1 MIPVVIDTNVFLSAL
16 LFGGTPGKLI
26 SLWKSGKIQPQL
38 NKTTVAELLRVLAY
52 PKFELTENE
61 IQYLLYV
68 EILPF
73 CKIVQ
78 TKSGPVIIPEDPSDD
93 MFLRCCD
100 ISTAKVL
107 ISGDSH
113 LLALKSY
120 GNASILTPAQFLRE
134 FQEELTRILP
144 SASKK
149 PAKPGM

>member
-26 SLWKSGKIQPQL
+26 SLWKSGRIQPQL

-73 CKIVQ
+73 CKVVP
-78 TKSGPVIIPEDPSDD
+78 TKSGPVIITNDPSDD
-93 MFLRCCD
+93 MFLRCYD
-100 ISTAKVL
+100 VSNAKAL

-120 GNASILTPAQFLRE
+120 GNASILSPSQFLKE
-134 FQEELTRILP
+134 FEEKLRV
-144 SASKK
+144 
-149 PAKPGM
+149 

>member
-16 LFGGTPGKLI
+16 LFGGTPGELI
-26 SLWKSGKIQPQL
+26 SPWKSGRIQPQL

-61 IQYLLYV
+61 IQYLLYA

-73 CKIVQ
+73 CKVIP
-78 TKSGPVIIPEDPSDD
+78 TKSGPVIIAEDPSDD

-100 ISTAKVL
+100 VSNAKAL
-107 ISGDSH
+107 ISGGSH

-120 GNASILTPAQFLRE
+120 GNASILTPSQFLKE
-134 FQEELTRILP
+134 FQEEL
-144 SASKK
+144 SAQI
-149 PAKPGM
+149 

>member
-26 SLWKSGKIQPQL
+26 PLWKSGRIQPQL

-52 PKFELTENE
+52 PRFELTENE
-61 IQYLLYV
+61 IQYLIYV

-73 CKIVQ
+73 CKVVP
-78 TKSGPVIIPEDPSDD
+78 TKSGSVIITEDPSDD

-100 ISTAKVL
+100 VSNAKAL

-120 GNASILTPAQFLRE
+120 GMPRF
-134 FQEELTRILP
+134 
-144 SASKK
+144 
-149 PAKPGM
+149 

>member
-38 NKTTVAELLRVLAY
+38 YKTTVAELLRVLAY

-73 CKIVQ
+73 CKVVP
-78 TKSGPVIIPEDPSDD
+78 KRSGPVIITEDPSDD
-93 MFLRCCD
+93 VFLRCCAVSNA
-100 ISTAKVL
+100 IAL
-107 ISGDSH
+107 ISGDRH
-113 LLALKSY
+113 LLALKSC
-120 GNASILTPAQFLRE
+120 GNASILTPSQFLKK
-134 FQEELTRILP
+134 FQLEL
-144 SASKK
+144 SS
-149 PAKPGM
+149 

>member
-16 LFGGTPGKLI
+16 LFGSPPGKLI
-26 SLWKSGKIQPQL
+26 SLCKSSKIQPQL

-73 CKIVQ
+73 CKVVP
-78 TKSGPVIIPEDPSDD
+78 TKSGPVIITENPPDD

-100 ISTAKVL
+100 VSNAKAL
-107 ISGDSH
+107 ISEDSH

-120 GNASILTPAQFLRE
+120 GNAAVMTPSQFLKE
-134 FQEELTRILP
+134 FQEELR
-144 SASKK
+144 A
-149 PAKPGM
+149 

>member
-1 MIPVVIDTNVFLSAL
+1 MITVVIDTNVFLSAL

-73 CKIVQ
+73 CNVVS
-78 TKSGPVIIPEDPSDD
+78 TKSMTREGLEAQAVQHR
-93 MFLRCCD
+93 M
-100 ISTAKVL
+100 TAEIGKRNPLEADVTTHRGKRNGAWRVL
-107 ISGDSH
+107 H
-113 LLALKSY
+113 L
-120 GNASILTPAQFLRE
+120 
-134 FQEELTRILP
+134 
-144 SASKK
+144 
-149 PAKPGM
+149 

>member
-26 SLWKSGKIQPQL
+26 SLWKSGRIQPHL

-61 IQYLLYV
+61 IQYLLYA

-73 CKIVQ
+73 CKVIP
-78 TKSGPVIIPEDPSDD
+78 TKSGPVIIAEDPSDD

-100 ISTAKVL
+100 VSNAKAL

-120 GNASILTPAQFLRE
+120 GNAFILTPSQFLRE
-134 FQEELTRILP
+134 FQEELR
-144 SASKK
+144 A
-149 PAKPGM
+149 